1 MFGEYGFKNLHRNTR
16 EKSKLNLNSLKI
28 NQQNVQLVLL
38 HSNIKLNV
46 ECQRLQPTRS
56 LVNKK
61 QIVIFVTRATRAFLV
76 ETAQVLEAE
85 PLGEARDARRDKKPF
100 ARVPKVIL
108 CVSMLK
114 S

>member
-1 MFGEYGFKNLHRNTR
+1 MRNKGGSRPLWTRSVAILDDGNSLASANASTR
-16 EKSKLNLNSLKI
+16 ESSIASKI
-28 NQQNVQLVLL
+28 YWRQ
-38 HSNIKLNV
+38 
-46 ECQRLQPTRS
+46 TRYI
-56 LVNKK
+56 
-61 QIVIFVTRATRAFLV
+61 IVIFVTRATRAFLV

-108 CVSMLK
+108 CVPILK

>member
-1 MFGEYGFKNLHRNTR
+1 VFGEYGFKNLHRNTR

-61 QIVIFVTRATRAFLV
+61 QKGNELEQLQQKNMKFLS
-76 ETAQVLEAE
+76 EIN
-85 PLGEARDARRDKKPF
+85 
-100 ARVPKVIL
+100 PK
-108 CVSMLK
+108 
-114 S
+114 

>member
-1 MFGEYGFKNLHRNTR
+1 MFATR
-16 EKSKLNLNSLKI
+16 ELQTFRASGTFTALALRARVVKVPRPEKSF
-28 NQQNVQLVLL
+28 QLP
-38 HSNIKLNV
+38 SCENNY
-46 ECQRLQPTRS
+46 
-56 LVNKK
+56 
-61 QIVIFVTRATRAFLV
+61 FVTRATRAFLV

>member
-1 MFGEYGFKNLHRNTR
+1 MINFFYDMRNTSIRAAYLGAFIIMKCFLFILIVLKNLIVRY
-16 EKSKLNLNSLKI
+16 L
-28 NQQNVQLVLL
+28 
-38 HSNIKLNV
+38 
-46 ECQRLQPTRS
+46 
-56 LVNKK
+56 
-61 QIVIFVTRATRAFLV
+61 IVIFVTRATRAFLV